1 MLWVSSNLLRTCWV
15 SSANM
20 IRKCNINQYSL
31 LICDAH
37 VSRRN
42 STVLQILRANNIDML
57 VLPAHV
63 TSVVQ
68 LLDIGVFTLYKE
80 YVRKFFKDT
89 GGLYHLLYA
98 SAGAFTVDNAWKEF
112 LLFSRDW
119 KAFLQSFPEQL
130 LMPSKRKSRS
140 LASNFVVTSFNTS
153 QSNRRSYLCASVP
166 AMLHIIL
173 IPKSG

>member
-1 MLWVSSNLLRTCWV
+1 
-15 SSANM
+15 M
-20 IRKCNINQYSL
+20 IRKCNINQYAL

-119 KAFLQSFPEQL
+119 KAFLQSFPEQP
-130 LMPSKRKSRS
+130 LMPSKCKSRS

>member
-1 MLWVSSNLLRTCWV
+1 
-15 SSANM
+15 
-20 IRKCNINQYSL
+20 
-31 LICDAH
+31 
-37 VSRRN
+37 
-42 STVLQILRANNIDML
+42 ML

-166 AMLHIIL
+166 VMLHII
-173 IPKSG
+173 K

>member
-1 MLWVSSNLLRTCWV
+1 
-15 SSANM
+15 M
-20 IRKCNINQYSL
+20 IRKCNINQYAL

-173 IPKSG
+173 ILKSG

>member
-1 MLWVSSNLLRTCWV
+1 
-15 SSANM
+15 M
-20 IRKCNINQYSL
+20 IRKCNINQYAL

-130 LMPSKRKSRS
+130 LMPSKCKSRS

-173 IPKSG
+173 ISKSG

>member
-1 MLWVSSNLLRTCWV
+1 
-15 SSANM
+15 M
-20 IRKCNINQYSL
+20 IRKCNINQHAL

-42 STVLQILRANNIDML
+42 STVHQILRANNIDML

-98 SAGAFTVDNAWKEF
+98 SAGAFTVAMNCITVDNAWKES

-119 KAFLQSFPEQL
+119 KAFLQSFPEQP
-130 LMPSKRKSRS
+130 LMPSKCKSRS

>member
-1 MLWVSSNLLRTCWV
+1 
-15 SSANM
+15 M
-20 IRKCNINQYSL
+20 IRKCNINQYAL

-57 VLPAHV
+57 VLSAHV

-166 AMLHIIL
+166 VMLHIIL